1 MESMEE
7 FFAGRFALRRSADGR
22 ALDGEIT
29 FTPDL
34 QGPPDRAHGGG
45 VAAACL
51 RVAAEVLGGAQ
62 VAGPMGGSVAGALP
76 LGITMSLKEEFPLG
90 APVKV
95 EAEAAGDAACTLR
108 LVGPKGVIAEA
119 TGGRP
124 PGPPPDPRPARARW
138 EAARTTFLTVP
149 GTAGCLACGS
159 ENPRGLFMRLEY
171 NDDFVW
177 KVLTP
182 RPHFQHRDG
191 TAFWGT
197 APILLDEI
205 GWWLGALQAQEFGVT
220 NVVAVTLHRPIPAGD
235 LIVLGSRADLRQ
247 VNKRTWHAAAFLL
260 DPAWNVLAT
269 AEVEFAASRVYAK
282 LLLPAFAAAGDQAS
296 LRRVFPKY
304 AT

>member
-22 ALDGEIT
+22 ALDGSIT

-34 QGPPDRAHGGG
+34 QGPPDRGHGGG

-51 RVAAEVLGGAQ
+51 RVAAEVLGGA
-62 VAGPMGGSVAGALP
+62 PGGSVASALP

-90 APVKV
+90 IPVKV
-95 EAEAAGDAACTLR
+95 EAEAAGDAACALR
-108 LVGPKGVIAEA
+108 LVGPTGVIAEA
-119 TGGRP
+119 TGGPTPSPSRIP
-124 PGPPPDPRPARARW
+124 VPVRERW
-138 EAARTTFLTVP
+138 EARRGGSYTVP

-159 ENPRGLFMRLEY
+159 ENLRGLFMRLDY
-171 NDDFVW
+171 NDDFAW
-177 KVLTP
+177 KVITP
-182 RPHFQHRDG
+182 RPHFQNPDG

-220 NVVAVTLHRPIPAGD
+220 NVVEVTLHRPIPAGE
-235 LIVLGSRADLRQ
+235 LILLGDRAALRQ
-247 VNKRTWHAAAFLL
+247 VNKRTWRAPAYLL

-282 LLLPAFAAAGDQAS
+282 LLMPAFATAADQEA